1 MAMRR
6 HILLLSAAIAL
17 ACAIPV
23 QADQSAYA
31 SPLEQSVYAPNPQTD
46 CVILL
51 HGLART
57 TRSMRK
63 MDHYLS
69 EKGYRVVNQGY
80 ASRKFSISDLAK
92 PTIDTALE
100 RCADTQRISF
110 VTHSLGGILLRKYL
124 AHNDIEK
131 FHRAVM
137 LGPPNQG
144 SEVPDKMGHWPG
156 FKKINGPAGLELG
169 TEEDSVPPSLPA
181 ANFDVGIIAGKRTIN
196 FILSSIIPDKDD
208 GKVSIENTKL
218 EGMNDHIVLP
228 ITHPFLMKNKKAL
241 LQVSYYLEHGRFDH
255 PETEPSQEDS
265 PSEEETPVFVNAPAQ

>member
-1 MAMRR
+1 MALRR
-6 HILLLSAAIAL
+6 HILLLFAAIAL
-17 ACAIPV
+17 ACAHPV
-23 QADQSAYA
+23 KADDKSA
-31 SPLEQSVYAPNPQTD
+31 YAPNPQTD

-63 MDHYLS
+63 MDRYLS
-69 EKGYRVVNQGY
+69 EKGYRVINQGY
-80 ASRKFSISDLAK
+80 ASRKFSISELAT
-92 PTIDTALE
+92 PTIDKALE
-100 RCADTQRISF
+100 RCEDTQRISF
-110 VTHSLGGILLRKYL
+110 VTHSLGGILLRKYM
-124 AHNDIEK
+124 ADNRIDK

-169 TEEDSVPPSLPA
+169 TDESSVPPSLPA
-181 ANFDVGIIAGKRTIN
+181 ANFDVGIIAGRRTIN
-196 FILSSIIPDKDD
+196 FILSSVIPDKDD

-218 EGMNDHIVLP
+218 DGMNDHIVLP

-241 LQVSYYLEHGRFDH
+241 RQVSYYLEHGRFNH
-255 PETEPSQEDS
+255 PQTEPSKKSRPRD
-265 PSEEETPVFVNAPAQ
+265 EENPVLVNAPAQ